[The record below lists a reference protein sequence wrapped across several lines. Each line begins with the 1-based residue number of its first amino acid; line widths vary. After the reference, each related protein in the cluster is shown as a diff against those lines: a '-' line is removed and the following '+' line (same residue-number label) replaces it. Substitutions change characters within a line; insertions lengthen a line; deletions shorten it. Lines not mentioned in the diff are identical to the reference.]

1 MASMVVRSVCICA
14 TVSVFLTLNILLH
27 VPHTSPSSESSSQVT
42 RSSAAVKTFNKPG
55 KNLVTRSS
63 AAVKTFNKPGKNLQV
78 TRSSAA
84 VKTFNKPGKNLIEEA
99 TLPATW
105 SPSPEL
111 IQRLEARRQH
121 LHQMCAKEGLDQP
134 TEQYQIN
141 AWEFLINKE
150 YGLVWCNVFKAAS
163 STWLWNFN
171 LLAGYTQDE
180 LLSSNKSPVQLARLV
195 YPSVV
200 RLISFNRALTTTGLH
215 RTFSSDRPTPE
226 ELQQVMNETPA
237 PLSFMITR
245 HPLLRLV
252 SAYRNKI
259 LNGNPIYKKLFSSIY
274 SKYKKLGPPV
284 PRAATNGK
292 KPPKNSVSPSFSQFV
307 QWVLDEVA
315 SGKTI
320 DMHWIPQSSFCTP
333 CLVDFTVLAKVET
346 LREDANYIINTS
358 KIDGIIQPKVINRS
372 TGETTE
378 ALAVKLL
385 CQLSN
390 SQMNAL
396 LDLYRVDLLLFDYDA
411 STYLNCSTST

>member
-55 KNLVTRSS
+55 KNLQVTRSS

-195 YPSVV
+195 YP
-200 RLISFNRALTTTGLH
+200 
-215 RTFSSDRPTPE
+215 
-226 ELQQVMNETPA
+226 
-237 PLSFMITR
+237 
-245 HPLLRLV
+245 
-252 SAYRNKI
+252 RNKI

>member
-42 RSSAAVKTFNKPG
+42 RSSAAVKTLNKPGKNLQVTRSSAAVKTFNKPG

-63 AAVKTFNKPGKNLQV
+63 AAVKTFNKPGKNLV

-84 VKTFNKPGKNLIEEA
+84 VKTLNKPGKNLIEEA

-195 YPSVV
+195 YP
-200 RLISFNRALTTTGLH
+200 
-215 RTFSSDRPTPE
+215 RPTPE